1 MKAVAKPPRR
11 VRPKSDELRVLLH
24 RLADNCRH
32 PAQLIEL
39 YYWSVETDLARVMQ
53 EYIAL
58 PDGPKSALRAF
69 LSMTRHCPET
79 VQATVTVDGQIT
91 LSSPLV
97 SEIMG
102 EMTSAQ
108 AGKG

>member
-1 MKAVAKPPRR
+1 MTVVAKSPRR
-11 VRPKSDELRVLLH
+11 VRPKAHETRVLLR
-24 RLADNCRH
+24 RLVDNCRH

-39 YYWSVETDLARVMQ
+39 YYWSVETDLVRVMQ

-79 VQATVTVDGQIT
+79 VQATVTDDGQIT
-91 LSSPLV
+91 LSSSHI
-97 SEIMG
+97 SEKMS
-102 EMTSAQ
+102 EMTST
-108 AGKG
+108 